1 MSAACTFPS
10 TSARTVTA
18 PPASSIATKL
28 PGLIVSPYFCFRP
41 GSPDGRDW
49 KSDGA
54 ANLTSAECTAK
65 SAIVV
70 RSHSLAVALVTVT
83 VSVSDAADGL
93 RIDRSAG
100 NRWWSSSSTAS
111 SMVAFEL
118 GAKYSN
124 KLPMYS
130 GTRSIEWSLSAG
142 TYVSRLPIP
151 GRRPTSKPLAC
162 KA

>member
-1 MSAACTFPS
+1 MSAASTFPS

-28 PGLIVSPYFCFRP
+28 PGLMVSPYVCLRP

-70 RSHSLAVALVTVT
+70 RFHCPAVAPVTVT
-83 VSVSDAADGL
+83 VSVSEAGDGVK
-93 RIDRSAG
+93 IERSPG
-100 NRWWSSSSTAS
+100 NR
-111 SMVAFEL
+111 
-118 GAKYSN
+118 
-124 KLPMYS
+124 
-130 GTRSIEWSLSAG
+130 
-142 TYVSRLPIP
+142 
-151 GRRPTSKPLAC
+151 
-162 KA
+162 